1 MPNLPMRKMK
11 LRQVLGLA
19 TVPSLRCC
27 QERLALR
34 FLSVCLIL
42 LTLHQLLSGNFPIVY
57 AWDWI
62 TYHLSITYLS
72 VYLLSLYQSPIYLSI
87 LIIYHLSTCHHH
99 PSSVN
104 HLSLS
109 TMSSIICL
117 SIIII
122 YYLSLSSIIY
132 FFYQSSIYQSS
143 SIFLFIYHLSMNR
156 LSSVYHLTLIYVSSI
171 YQSSIINLLSIISIY
186 LSICLLQLY

>member
-19 TVPSLRCC
+19 TVPSLRCN

-42 LTLHQLLSGNFPIVY
+42 PSLHQLLSGNFPIVY

-99 PSSVN
+99 PSSVSHLSLSTMSSIN
-104 HLSLS
+104 HPSICLSTYHHHLSSIYHLSLS

-122 YYLSLSSIIY
+122 YYLSLSSISFI
-132 FFYQSSIYQSS
+132 SH
-143 SIFLFIYHLSMNR
+143 LFINHLPSFY
-156 LSSVYHLTLIYVSSI
+156 LSTIYLWIVYH
-171 YQSSIINLLSIISIY
+171 QSII
-186 LSICLLQLY
+186 